1 MVGRDGHH
9 ELFCPWR
16 VSLICK
22 NWGIFKPFL
31 FFSKDTLNKVYTA
44 ANELM
49 MYGEKYAWFA
59 GTKVIKDQKGVPK
72 NPNLSVSI

>member
-1 MVGRDGHH
+1 MQKLGN
-9 ELFCPWR
+9 L
-16 VSLICK
+16 
-22 NWGIFKPFL
+22 NL
-31 FFSKDTLNKVYTA
+31 FFSPSKDTLKKVYTA